1 MKNTKKML
9 SHVAATFIYLLAIF
23 PATSQ
28 SQQENF
34 YCYLAS
40 HQYPA
45 ARAMIERP
53 VIDIGFRDDF
63 CTKEIM
69 TKHIGFSYFRNSDI
83 LLADLS
89 HCGYSKY
96 GVLKM
101 GLGYSRLFSKKL
113 SIALCGIYLL
123 NHAEHYENL
132 HSFTID
138 FSACYRISSK
148 FSLSID
154 LYNPIRMRYGITGKD
169 IIPMSFALQ
178 ATYHPSNKLLGYLY
192 CTKHLPGELDI
203 GLGLYYQPI
212 KQCIIQGDCSIQK
225 CGLCIHIPWKKLLF
239 CIRADWYY
247 RISLSTEG
255 NIYFTI

>member
-1 MKNTKKML
+1 MNNNLRKGLCLTFLFLWTLAASAQIGLEDYYHYHL
-9 SHVAATFIYLLAIF
+9 S
-23 PATSQ
+23 SK
-28 SQQENF
+28 
-34 YCYLAS
+34 
-40 HQYPA
+40 YPA
-45 ARAMIERP
+45 ARAFIERP

-154 LYNPIRMRYGITGKD
+154 LYNPIRMRYGITGND

-225 CGLCIHIPWKKLLF
+225 CGLCIHIPWKRLLF

>member
-9 SHVAATFIYLLAIF
+9 SYVAATFIYLLAIF

-96 GVLKM
+96 GEMKI
-101 GLGYSRLFSKKL
+101 GLGYGRCFGSKI
-113 SIALCGIYLL
+113 SIALRAIYLL
-123 NHAEHYENL
+123 NHAEHYEST

-138 FSACYRISSK
+138 FSAYYKINGK
-148 FSLSID
+148 VSLGID
-154 LYNPIRMRYGITGKD
+154 LFNPIRMRYGITGND